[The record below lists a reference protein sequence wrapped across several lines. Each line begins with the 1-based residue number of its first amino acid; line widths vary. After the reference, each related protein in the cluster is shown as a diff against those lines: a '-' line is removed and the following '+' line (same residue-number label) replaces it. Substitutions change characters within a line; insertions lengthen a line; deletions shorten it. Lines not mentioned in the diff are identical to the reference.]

1 MKKRLTIWVFILCV
15 AALSSCRVQKDV
27 PTRYHTLTQR
37 ATTTLVLDE
46 HRYSMSCTVQLWRNE
61 LVVISLQPMLGIEM
75 ARVEA
80 SKDSVW
86 VFDKMNRRYAVL
98 SYHDAAHKIHPVP
111 SYKMIQDF
119 VTEPVTPKKSAKV
132 SKTFTAGEHRLQ
144 VDCSFSS
151 REYDTLKKPSRQDTR
166 KYKRVSLHT
175 ILPI

>member
-1 MKKRLTIWVFILCV
+1 MKQKLTILVAVLCV
-15 AALSSCRVQKDV
+15 ALSSCRVQKDV

-46 HRYSMSCTVQLWRNE
+46 HKYSMSCTMQVWRNE

-75 ARVEA
+75 ARIEA
-80 SKDSVW
+80 TRDSVW

-98 SYHDAAHKIHPVP
+98 GYHDAARKIQPLP

-119 VTEPVTPKKSAKV
+119 VTEPVTPKSAKV
-132 SKTFTAGEHRLQ
+132 SRTFTAGEHRLQ
-144 VDCSFSS
+144 VDCTFSS
-151 REYDTLKKPSRQDTR
+151 REFDTLKKPNRQDTR

>member
-1 MKKRLTIWVFILCV
+1 MNKRLTIWIALLCIV
-15 AALSSCRVQKDV
+15 ALSSCRVQKDV
-27 PTRYHTLTQR
+27 PAHYHTLNQR
-37 ATTTLVLDE
+37 ASATLVLDE
-46 HRYSMSCTVQLWRNE
+46 HRYSMSCTMQVWRNE

-75 ARVEA
+75 ARIEA
-80 SKDSVW
+80 TRDSVW

-98 SYHDAAHKIHPVP
+98 GYHDAACKIQPLP

-132 SKTFTAGEHRLQ
+132 SRTFTAGEHRLQ
-144 VDCSFSS
+144 VDCTFSS
-151 REYDTLKKPSRQDTR
+151 REFDTLKKPNRQDTR

>member
-1 MKKRLTIWVFILCV
+1 MSKRLTIWITLLCIV
-15 AALSSCRVQKDV
+15 ALSSCRVQKDV
-27 PTRYHTLTQR
+27 PTRYHTMTQR
-37 ATTTLVLDE
+37 ASATLVLDE
-46 HRYSMSCTVQLWRNE
+46 HRYSMSCTIQVWRNE

-75 ARVEA
+75 ARIEA
-80 SKDSVW
+80 TRDSVW

-98 SYHDAAHKIHPVP
+98 GYHDAARKIQPLP

-132 SKTFTAGEHRLQ
+132 SRTFTAGEHRLQ
-144 VDCSFSS
+144 VDCTFSS
-151 REYDTLKKPSRQDTR
+151 REFDTLKKPNRQDTR